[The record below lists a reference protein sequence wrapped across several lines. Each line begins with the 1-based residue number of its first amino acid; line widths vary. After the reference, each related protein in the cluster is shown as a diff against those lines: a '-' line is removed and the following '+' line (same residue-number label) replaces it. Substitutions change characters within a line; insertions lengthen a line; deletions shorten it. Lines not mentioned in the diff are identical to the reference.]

1 VLTGEMIDLITTHT
15 IGCVATVRPDGAPAV
30 SPKATFLVLDDR
42 TIAFANIRS
51 QGTVENLRRRPD
63 VEVDFIDPFARLG
76 CRVRG
81 HARYVLR
88 DDAEAPLRTKFKE
101 KWPDLYDLVHGIVTI
116 DVTEAEALTSPS
128 YDVGAV
134 AGQLAEHW
142 LRRYAT
148 DLGFAVTRQAHDGVL
163 ERSIALEEAE
173 ADRRQFVRK

>member
-1 VLTGEMIDLITTHT
+1 MLTREMIDLITTYT
-15 IGCVATVRPDGAPAV
+15 IGCVASVRPDGAPAV

-51 QGTVENLRRRPD
+51 QGTVENLRQRPN

-81 HARYVLR
+81 RARYVLR
-88 DDAEAPLRTKFKE
+88 DHAEAFLRTKFKE

-116 DVTEAEALTSPS
+116 DVTEAETLTSPS

-134 AGQLAEHW
+134 VDQLTEHW

-148 DLGFAVTRQAHDGVL
+148 ALGFAVTKQADSSL
-163 ERSIALEEAE
+163 FDAWTR
-173 ADRRQFVRK
+173 